1 MVPSLEQLRMQCR
14 IDDDDT
20 SGNDLLTLMAAA
32 ARKRAENFINR
43 KLYDE
48 TVPDTDPDGLVI
60 SEDICLALMLLVGH
74 WNESREEATE
84 VAKMSI
90 PYGFASLLEPYRYI
104 PL

>member
-20 SGNDLLTLMAAA
+20 SSDALLTLMAAA
-32 ARKRAENFINR
+32 ARKRAENFVNR
-43 KLYDE
+43 TLYDDQ
-48 TVPDTDPDGLVI
+48 VPEDDPDGLKV

-74 WNESREEATE
+74 WNDSREEATE

-90 PYGFASLLEPYRYI
+90 PWGFASLLEPYRHI